1 MRNTAAAA
9 LLACLGALRAGAGLV
24 TLAAPECVCAAAAPR
39 MPEATYLCAES
50 REALLAAAGQYTVCL
65 AGCGRTA
72 DTATADEMRALL
84 AAAKGTFVLDAG
96 GLSAIGT
103 GVDALA
109 PCAGRLVVTP
119 HPGEMARL
127 AGLSVAQVLQ
137 MPADVARGFAGKTGA
152 VTVLKGHR
160 TLVAAPD
167 GRLYRNTTG
176 NAGLA
181 RGGSGDLLAG
191 MVAGWRRRA
200 FRLRP
205 LPCAACGCTAPRRT
219 CVQPATVCRACCRRI
234 FCLRCARFSLK
245 TGAEYDMVISTYGP
259 SVCARRPAGPYF
271 GNEGAKICTKITGWT
286 PCSRKKTTAC
296 GAQRAKR

>member
-1 MRNTAAAA
+1 
-9 LLACLGALRAGAGLV
+9 
-24 TLAAPECVCAAAAPR
+24 

-84 AAAKGTFVLDAG
+84 AAARGTFVLDAG

-137 MPADVARGFAGKTGA
+137 MPVDVARGFAGKTGA

-160 TLVAAPD
+160 TLVATPD

-176 NAGLA
+176 LSPEAAAVCGVWLHGA
-181 RGGSGDLLAG
+181 AAD
-191 MVAGWRRRA
+191 V
-200 FRLRP
+200 
-205 LPCAACGCTAPRRT
+205 CAARHSMQGMLPEDILPALCTVFLENGR
-219 CVQPATVCRACCRRI
+219 
-234 FCLRCARFSLK
+234 
-245 TGAEYDMVISTYGP
+245 
-259 SVCARRPAGPYF
+259 
-271 GNEGAKICTKITGWT
+271 
-286 PCSRKKTTAC
+286 
-296 GAQRAKR
+296 